1 MLGRDLRSTIDVY
14 LLLSVSVW
22 YPLYIDDLTLT
33 SVYAKCDTII
43 GIRYASVYVL
53 CVCVSYIAYYHYID
67 VFDYV

>member
-1 MLGRDLRSTIDVY
+1 MLGRDLRST
-14 LLLSVSVW
+14 SVV
-22 YPLYIDDLTLT
+22 LYIDLYLYDLTLT

-53 CVCVSYIAYYHYID
+53 CVCVSYIDVYHYID